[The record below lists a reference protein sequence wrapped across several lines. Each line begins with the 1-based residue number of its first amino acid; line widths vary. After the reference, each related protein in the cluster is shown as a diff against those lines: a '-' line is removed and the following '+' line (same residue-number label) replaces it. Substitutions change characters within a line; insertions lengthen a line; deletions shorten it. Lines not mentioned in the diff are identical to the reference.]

1 MQETCYRA
9 QKKPAKAEMA
19 LLYLMR
25 CVGEDDLFHRETALN
40 LVGYCQ
46 LLEGKIDMAFNTF
59 KKSLEIQLDNSC
71 AIWHIGVM
79 VSKLLR
85 GDIHEM
91 MKKDTDGF
99 AILSTL

>member
-1 MQETCYRA
+1 MLPGTEQDNLSRDGIIKSHEVC
-9 QKKPAKAEMA
+9 
-19 LLYLMR
+19 LY
-25 CVGEDDLFHRETALN
+25 EDLFHRESALN

-59 KKSLEIQLDNSC
+59 KKSLEIQLDNNC

-85 GDIHEM
+85 GDIHEI
-91 MKKDTDGF
+91 MKKDTDDVV
-99 AILSTL
+99 ILSTL